1 MMKVNRISAFLL
13 AITLCGCSRDTD
25 RNWLGLKPNVSLTL
39 SAEMPSG
46 EEETKTIFSSNKNIW
61 SESDNIGVAIG
72 ENGKLKQFDLIEGS
86 GTTKGVFSG
95 KVNPFSDSKI
105 YAVYPYSEVEDI
117 HYLSLSMEDRTYK
130 GNYQLS
136 GNFSDYSKYS
146 FLVGCSDE
154 YYSVAEGGDINA
166 PTIQM
171 DYVSSMAYFRIVSNS
186 EKTITIDSIELL
198 CEGNEENKVYTDA
211 VTLDLTEL
219 SGDYLNPVRFS
230 DHQLVNISPDTP
242 LTLKNGDEKYV
253 KMMMFPV
260 NYEDGANVIIRLYG
274 RIGSTP
280 AVFSTAKTLNS
291 TSSIGSGQ
299 IRGFH
304 IPLSVVSATDFQT
317 AESAFNSGATNVT
330 VSRTVYENEAIVVPT
345 VGQNS
350 SSSISLNAYIVKG
363 GTLTVNN
370 TNETPIIIL
379 NNTYSGGQT
388 IAGNAVLDLPKSTAY
403 VSGKYNSV
411 VSNIVDNPLII
422 EKSASI
428 DSLAVN
434 SGDVFI
440 HGSVNG
446 LYTDENYN
454 GRILIENEYGDMM
467 DIITVQEISLTQ
479 TDYVKYVGD
488 EFQITYRTNPY
499 DATFPLC
506 AFSSSNSQVASVENG
521 RVRCNML
528 GTAVIMASAGSKR
541 AYITVNVVPTPVGN
555 IYLNLTEYTMRV
567 GESVIITATVEPY
580 NATDKT
586 INWTSSDPSVAS
598 VNDGQVIAHG
608 LGTTTITAEAGGL
621 TATCQIAVLPTPVT
635 GISLDRHD
643 TSILLGDSMT
653 LNATI
658 YPEDA
663 TNKNVIWSTSDEN
676 TATVENGVVT
686 GIRPGYVTIYATT
699 EDGSYVDWCNLYV
712 VDTAIHVDWISV
724 DIEGSTCLS
733 PGESVRFIA
742 YVYPENATNPNII
755 WTSSDENVASVD
767 NGIVTAKKVGS
778 TVITA
783 TAEDGGHTWST
794 EVTVAIRVQKIR
806 LDITEATIN
815 LGETLTLTA
824 TILPE
829 NATNKNVNWW
839 SGNEEI
845 ATVEGGVVT
854 GIKRGDA
861 WIYAYSE
868 DSGHQANCYVRVVD
882 PNIIEFRDWHF
893 REFMLENYD
902 ADGDGEIS
910 KDEAKSV
917 TEIDYSYDY
926 LDFWDLQ
933 HFTNLKKL
941 SIRSTVDG
949 WYTANNIGA
958 LSYLTQLT
966 HLELFNWGLQ
976 EGHFDISAMVNLEH
990 LELID
995 CYLDELNVSNNT
1007 KLSYLDCSPSKY
1019 DSLRLLVIHQGQI
1032 IPNVTVSRN
1041 SDYIPDYTKIF
1052 IEGSVDAGGNEGTRE
1067 GDEI

>member
-1 MMKVNRISAFLL
+1 MKINRISAFLL
-13 AITLCGCSRDTD
+13 AITLWGCSQDTD
-25 RNWLGLKPNVSLTL
+25 RNWLGLKPNVNMAL
-39 SAEMPSG
+39 SAEMPDG
-46 EEETKTIFSSNKNIW
+46 NEETKTIFSSNKNLW

-72 ENGKLKQFDLIEGS
+72 DNGKVKRFGLIEGS

-95 KVNPFSDSKI
+95 KVTPFRDSKI
-105 YAVYPYSEVEDI
+105 YAIYPYSDVEDI
-117 HYLSLSMEDRTYK
+117 HYVPLSMGERTYK
-130 GNYQLS
+130 GNYQMS

-146 FLVGCSDE
+146 FLVGSSDE
-154 YYSVAEGGDINA
+154 YYSVSEDGDINV
-166 PTIQM
+166 PYILM

-186 EKTITIDSIELL
+186 DKTITIDSIELL

-211 VTLDLTEL
+211 VTLDLTDL
-219 SGDYLNPVRFS
+219 SGSYLNPVRFS
-230 DHQLVNISPDTP
+230 DHQLVSISPDTP
-242 LTLKNGDEKYV
+242 LTLKNGDEKFV

-260 NYEDGANVIIRLYG
+260 DYEDGTNVIIRLRG
-274 RIGSTP
+274 RVGSTP
-280 AVFSTAKTLNS
+280 TVISTAKILNS
-291 TSSIGSGQ
+291 TSSIGSGE

-304 IPLSVVSATDFQT
+304 IPLSVVSVTDFQT

-330 VSRTVYENEAIVVPT
+330 VNRTVYDTESIVVPT
-345 VGQNS
+345 TGQNS
-350 SSSISLNAYIVKG
+350 NSSVSLNAYIVKG

-379 NNTYSGGQT
+379 NNTYSGNQVN
-388 IAGNAVLDLPKSTAY
+388 AGKAVLDLPKSTVY
-403 VSGKYNSV
+403 VSGTYNSV
-411 VSNIVDNPLII
+411 VSNIVDKPLII
-422 EKSASI
+422 DKSAVVDRLSI
-428 DSLAVN
+428 N

-446 LYTDENYN
+446 LYTDESYN
-454 GRILIENEYGDMM
+454 GRILIEGEYGDMM
-467 DIITVQEISLTQ
+467 EIIPVQEISLYQ
-479 TDYVKYVGD
+479 TEYVKYVGD
-488 EFQITYRTNPY
+488 VFPISYVINPM

-506 AFSSSNSQVASVENG
+506 AWSSSDPQVASVENG
-521 RVRCNML
+521 YIHCNNL
-528 GTAVIMASAGSKR
+528 GTAVITLSAGSKR
-541 AYITVNVVPTPVGN
+541 EYITVNVVPTPVGN
-555 IYLNLTEYTMRV
+555 VYLNISDHTMRV
-567 GESVIITATVEPY
+567 GESVIISATVEPY
-580 NATDKT
+580 DATDKSVR
-586 INWTSSDPSVAS
+586 WTSSDSSVAS
-598 VNDGQVIAHG
+598 VNDGEVIAHD

-621 TATCQIAVLPTPVT
+621 TATCFITVVPTPVT
-635 GISLDRHD
+635 GISLDRHEA
-643 TSILLGDSMT
+643 SVLLGDSIT
-653 LNATI
+653 LHATV

-663 TNKNVIWSTSDEN
+663 TNKNVVWSTDDDSM
-676 TATVENGVVT
+676 ASVENGIVT

-699 EDGSYVDWCNLYV
+699 EDGSYSDWCRLYV

-724 DIEGSTCLS
+724 DIEGSTWLN
-733 PGESVRFIA
+733 PGETVRFIA
-742 YVYPENATNPNII
+742 HVYPENATNPNII

-767 NGIVTAKKVGS
+767 NGVVTAKNVGTTTIS
-778 TVITA
+778 A
-783 TAEDGGHTWST
+783 TAEDGGTSWSI
-794 EVTVAIRVQKIR
+794 EVIVLIRVQEIY
-806 LDITEATIN
+806 LDITDATIN

-829 NATNKNVNWW
+829 NATNKNVYWW

-861 WIYAYSE
+861 WIYANSE

-933 HFTNLKKL
+933 YFINLKKL
-941 SIRSTVDG
+941 SVRSTIDG
-949 WYTANNIGA
+949 WYTASNIGA

-966 HLELFNWGLQ
+966 HLELVNWGLQ

-1052 IEGSVDAGGNEGTRE
+1052 VEGSVDAGGNEGTRE